1 MKRLDIH
8 QKHGLLSIDERVG
21 WPRRERSLTCADRI
35 EPNAF
40 LAFHMHVVSL
50 SGSPSLRSRSAW
62 LLDWAQAHLAPHAL
76 VAQTLSLRDFPPA
89 ALLGADTRHA
99 EVRSAMDA
107 IARADV
113 VLVGTPIYKA
123 AYSGLLKTFL
133 DLLPQDALRG
143 KTVLPLATGG
153 SAAHLL
159 AIDYALKPVL
169 HALGARHLL
178 DGVFVTDAQM
188 PAHEALGY
196 LPDASVVE
204 RLGRALAPLREGTDH
219 GGGRP
224 SGAAREPEA
233 VAVARC

>member
-1 MKRLDIH
+1 
-8 QKHGLLSIDERVG
+8 
-21 WPRRERSLTCADRI
+21 
-35 EPNAF
+35 
-40 LAFHMHVVSL
+40 MHVVSL
-50 SGSPSLRSRSAW
+50 SGSPSARSRSAW

-99 EVRSAMDA
+99 VLRSAVEA
-107 IARADV
+107 VARADV

-153 SAAHLL
+153 SPAHLL
-159 AIDYALKPVL
+159 AIDYALRPVL

-204 RLGRALAPLREGTDH
+204 RLGRALAPLHERADGAASPH
-219 GGGRP
+219 L
-224 SGAAREPEA
+224 AAREPAAAVEA
-233 VAVARC
+233 ARC